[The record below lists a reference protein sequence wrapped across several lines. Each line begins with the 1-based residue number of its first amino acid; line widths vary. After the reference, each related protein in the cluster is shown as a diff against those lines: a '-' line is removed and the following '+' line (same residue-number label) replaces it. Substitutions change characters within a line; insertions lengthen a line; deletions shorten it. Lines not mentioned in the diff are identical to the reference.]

1 MACERTSASG
11 EALGCDLVSMVLAIN
26 HVLQQRIH
34 TTSNIVEAEV
44 DLQLF
49 DVIGREETDSV
60 ERKILSLRYNPA
72 TYPLVVHYV
81 CVS

>member
-1 MACERTSASG
+1 MAYN
-11 EALGCDLVSMVLAIN
+11 LVSMVLAMD
-26 HVLQQRIH
+26 HDLQQRIP
-34 TTSNIVEAEV
+34 TTGNIVETEV

-60 ERKILSLRYNPA
+60 ERKVLSLRYNLA